1 MGQQPLQIE
10 KLCDRMLYMKA
21 NTKLSVNR
29 PLPRRVLTLRK
40 FREDTKMKV
49 KKTNGFMVMFGSIFL
64 IVGLITILSGIGM
77 FVSFLSF
84 KSTAVETQAV
94 ITDIETSKTRSNGKT
109 NISHTVFIAYTFE
122 GMQYDN
128 MLGYYSSGMREGQA
142 IKIYVDPESPTNIRS
157 NSLMAEILMIVVGL
171 PFTILGMGFVV
182 STVRKAKVKKKLV
195 RDGEKMIGFIT
206 GVVLDRSLRINGKH
220 PYKAEVEVID
230 PMTGEKY
237 LYSSEGILQD
247 ITWLTGESVT
257 VYVDAADKSRYY
269 VDIVAAMENT
279 AATNRIHDYR

>member
-1 MGQQPLQIE
+1 
-10 KLCDRMLYMKA
+10 MLYMKA

>member
-1 MGQQPLQIE
+1 
-10 KLCDRMLYMKA
+10 MLYMKA
-21 NTKLSVNR
+21 NTKLSENR
-29 PLPRRVLTLRK
+29 PLSGRVLTLRK
-40 FREDTKMKV
+40 SREDTKMKV
-49 KKTNGFMVMFGSIFL
+49 KKTNGFMVMLGSIFL
-64 IVGLITILSGIGM
+64 IVGLITMLSGIGM

-94 ITDIETSKTRSNGKT
+94 ITDIETAKTRNNGKT

-128 MLGYYSSGMREGQA
+128 MLGYYSSGMREGQE

-157 NSLMAEILMIVVGL
+157 NSLMAEILMIVMGL

-182 STVRKAKVKKKLV
+182 STVRKAAAKKKLM

-206 GVVLDRSLRINGKH
+206 GVVLDRSLQINGKH

-237 LYSSEGILQD
+237 LYSSEGILQN